1 MASDHGKLKPLDGGS
16 ALNHESH
23 QNKTPIVVAIGVSSP
38 LRCGSTLYQSLRFAS
53 AMMLNLTRRVLKKM
67 RIQMRTDTSLIIGEP
82 AYTLKNVEHLYM
94 SRRGGEVTR
103 ASDSMVQYHRWRE
116 CRDGNDWRSSS
127 ILRELR
133 NYNEQDCRSTWGLV
147 EWLRKIQSTSG
158 IPNLPVTGETKKPSE
173 VTTD

>member
-67 RIQMRTDTSLIIGEP
+67 RIQMRTD
-82 AYTLKNVEHLYM
+82 
-94 SRRGGEVTR
+94 R
-103 ASDSMVQYHRWRE
+103 DRE
-116 CRDGNDWRSSS
+116 
-127 ILRELR
+127 
-133 NYNEQDCRSTWGLV
+133 
-147 EWLRKIQSTSG
+147 QSTNREQLTDHLASR
-158 IPNLPVTGETKKPSE
+158 PQSVT
-173 VTTD
+173 